1 MSCVCNM
8 MKHPEL
14 TEVILTKKLYD
25 LLKQSLVYVTNYS
38 ESLNVSHRV
47 KEHVECC
54 RRWVVFFGHVY
65 I

>member
-38 ESLNVSHRV
+38 ESLNVSHRM
-47 KEHVECC
+47 KERVEC
-54 RRWVVFFGHVY
+54 
-65 I
+65 